1 MPYAIN
7 KYSGTLIA
15 TVADGTID
23 NTTDLKI
30 IGKNYAGY
38 GEVQNENFLYLLENF
53 ANNNPPPRPIQGQLW
68 FDASLS
74 KLKFY
79 DGAKFRTTGGAEI
92 GGTEPTGLTV
102 GDFWFD
108 TDTKQLKAWNGAGFT
123 LIGPQAGEGAGV
135 TEMQSLALRD
145 STGATHDVIAG
156 KINNQTVFII
166 NKDQGSNA
174 DDSWTLQTPFDGFT
188 KIYQGLTLAYA
199 NDNANPGQ
207 STDYKFHGTA
217 TDSDRL
223 EGYTASDFILS
234 DAAEFGATVAFSDT
248 GFTVGSTP
256 RFRLFNSGQTPT
268 LQSQNTTINF
278 QTTVSGLTK
287 TPLSL
292 VGVDVIPGVD
302 NATNLGTATQRFKTI
317 YAVSLEGTASKANQ
331 LAVGADFRNASSI
344 SSSGT
349 IVVRTS
355 ADETINGVN
364 ILAGAVKGTYFV
376 GTATSANYADLA
388 EKYLADAEYE
398 VGTVMSVGGAFEVTA
413 CQEGDRALGAVSD
426 KPAYL
431 MNFELEGGTIVALK
445 GRIPV
450 KVSGAIKKGDQ
461 LIAGKDGTAQVGI
474 PHAPGVFGIALETSD
489 DAGIKL
495 VECVIL

>member
-7 KYSGTLIA
+7 KYNGTLIS

-68 FDASLS
+68 FDSSNS

-79 DGAKFRTTGGAEI
+79 DGGKFRTTGGAEI
-92 GGTEPTGLTV
+92 GAVAPTGLSV

-108 TDTKQLKAWNGAGFT
+108 TTSKQLNAWDGANFI
-123 LIGPQAGEGAGV
+123 LVGPQGV
-135 TEMQSLALRD
+135 SGSQTTQMQSISLRD
-145 STGATHDVIAG
+145 STGASHAVIAG
-156 KINNQTVFII
+156 VVNGQTVFVI

-188 KIYQGLTLAYA
+188 KIYQGITLAYS
-199 NDNANPGQ
+199 NSDLNPGQ
-207 STDYKFHGTA
+207 STDYRFHGTA

-223 EGYTASDFILS
+223 SGYLASDFVLS
-234 DAAEFGATVAFSDT
+234 DTAEFGGTVAFSDT

-292 VGVDVIPGVD
+292 VGVDALPGAD
-302 NATNLGTATQRFKTI
+302 NTTNLGTATQRFKTI

-331 LAVGADFRNASSI
+331 LAVGGDFRNASSV

-355 ADETINGVN
+355 TDETINGVN

-450 KVSGAIKKGDQ
+450 KVSGTVKKGDQ

-489 DAGIKL
+489 DEGIKL
-495 VECVIL
+495 VECIIL

>member
-7 KYSGTLIA
+7 KYNGTLIA
-15 TVADGTID
+15 TVADGTIN

-68 FDASLS
+68 FDSSNS

-79 DGAKFRTTGGAEI
+79 DGGKFRTTGGAEI
-92 GGTEPTGLTV
+92 GPSAPTGLSV

-108 TDTKQLKAWNGAGFT
+108 TTSKQLNAWDGANFI
-123 LIGPQAGEGAGV
+123 LVGPQGV
-135 TEMQSLALRD
+135 SGSQTTQMQSVSLRD
-145 STGATHDVIAG
+145 TTGTSHPVISAVVNG
-156 KINNQTVFII
+156 KTIFII
-166 NKDQGSNA
+166 NPDQGSNA

-188 KIYQGLTLAYA
+188 KIYQGLTLAYSN
-199 NDNANPGQ
+199 NDANPGQ
-207 STDYKFHGTA
+207 SADYRFHGTA

-223 EGYTASDFILS
+223 NGRPFSEFVLKSQAS
-234 DAAEFGATVAFSDT
+234 FSQSVNFADT
-248 GFTVGSTP
+248 GFTVGEVP
-256 RFRLFNSGQTPT
+256 KLRVFNSGGTPT
-268 LQSQNTTINF
+268 VQSQNTTINF
-278 QTTVSGLTK
+278 QTTVTGLTK

-292 VGVDVIPGVD
+292 VGVDALPGSD
-302 NATNLGTATQRFKTI
+302 NTTNLGSATQRFKTI
-317 YAVSLEGTASKANQ
+317 YGVSFDGVASKATQ
-331 LAVGADFRNASSI
+331 LAVGGDFRNATSVTSA
-344 SSSGT
+344 GT
-349 IVVRTS
+349 VVVRTN

-398 VGTVMSVGGAFEVTA
+398 VGTVMSIGGAFEVTA

-450 KVSGAIKKGDQ
+450 KVVGAVKKGDQ
-461 LIAGKDGTAQVGI
+461 LIAGSNGTAQVGI
-474 PHAPGVFGIALETSD
+474 PHAPGVFGIALETSSD
-489 DAGIKL
+489 EGIKL